1 MKKYFN
7 AITII
12 IISYKSSDQVIK
24 FLKQIPKFFKV
35 LIVDNSNDFKLKK
48 KLKKKKILKFIFIK
62 IMDLEHH

>member
-48 KLKKKKILKFIFIK
+48 KSLSAKRWRSHRLCPI
-62 IMDLEHH
+62 